1 MAHVFLLAGPAS
13 HCGGGW
19 REAAD
24 SSSASQDFLLTR
36 MNLAGTLAPEEVL
49 QHFQAF
55 TRWVRRLG
63 VLQLET
69 EYGANDYRWDLRFQ
83 VGQAKT
89 P

>member
-1 MAHVFLLAGPAS
+1 
-13 HCGGGW
+13 
-19 REAAD
+19 
-24 SSSASQDFLLTR
+24 